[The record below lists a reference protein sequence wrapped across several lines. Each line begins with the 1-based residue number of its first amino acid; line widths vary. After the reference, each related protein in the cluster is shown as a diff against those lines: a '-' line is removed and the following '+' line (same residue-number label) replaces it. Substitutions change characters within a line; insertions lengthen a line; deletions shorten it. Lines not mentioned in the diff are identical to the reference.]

1 MTWQSESIRSPP
13 SPMHFLVPTVFFYI
27 SGHGFGH
34 AVRQI
39 AIINALCDVAP
50 SCG

>member
-1 MTWQSESIRSPP
+1 
-13 SPMHFLVPTVFFYI
+13 VPTVFFYI

-39 AIINALCDVAP
+39 TVIDALGDLAP
-50 SCG
+50 GMSRPRQPWTL